1 MTEPLDQTPL
11 DDDVDFGD
19 AGELA
24 AGGNRI
30 SDARWERAR
39 SEVDAR
45 DVIFMLHDRRG
56 NPMSCPFHGR
66 DSKPSFYY
74 FPENNTCFC
83 YGCPDGDG
91 YWDNVKVVARTLEI
105 TRPQALRWLEREFH
119 LPPMGAEQEPVE
131 IRAWCETCD
140 GTGTVHGEYQRG
152 VPVSGDP
159 FDCPDCDGRGY
170 WKKRCYAAPVAP
182 ADDARDAARYRE
194 WRHRFRGGEC
204 GLWNALCECHSNAEH
219 DAAIDASMKEPK

>member
-119 LPPMGAEQEPVE
+119 LPPMGDEQEPVDLDSDE
-131 IRAWCETCD
+131 GLVIVDETEEVEPAENLLQAEDLRSAYVGTARRLVKSQAGTSEGYPLSQELLERFFTALKRNDPVPLAQVVGAEAVRSLIR
-140 GTGTVHGEYQRG
+140 
-152 VPVSGDP
+152 S
-159 FDCPDCDGRGY
+159 
-170 WKKRCYAAPVAP
+170 
-182 ADDARDAARYRE
+182 
-194 WRHRFRGGEC
+194 
-204 GLWNALCECHSNAEH
+204 
-219 DAAIDASMKEPK
+219 KERQG